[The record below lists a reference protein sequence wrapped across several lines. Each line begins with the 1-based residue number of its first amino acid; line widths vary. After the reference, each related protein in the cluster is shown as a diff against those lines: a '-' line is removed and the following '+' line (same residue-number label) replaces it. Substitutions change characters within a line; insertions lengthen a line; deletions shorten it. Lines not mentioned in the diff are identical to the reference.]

1 MSNHR
6 SRGSAK
12 KSIAAPKKV
21 KTLKPLSDKARVG
34 IRADF
39 IRLGDNAKVQK
50 RWQKRGY
57 TRQQIAGIRA
67 ALTISARQ

>member
-6 SRGSAK
+6 SRK
-12 KSIAAPKKV
+12 NKKKV
-21 KTLKPLSDKARVG
+21 TGSKKMLKPLSDDARRG

-39 IRLGDNAKVQK
+39 IRIGDNAKVQR

-57 TRQQIAGIRA
+57 TRQQIAGVRA